1 MQNIDSSTL
10 KENFKELSDLKS
22 KITSD
27 AVIIDDGYMTSWG
40 DWSSLKPKGFPE
52 NSGGMKGLADSIASN
67 EMIPGIWMA
76 PYACDKNSKLAKEH
90 PDWII
95 RNDQGRIANSANC
108 GKFFYGLDATNPAV
122 RQYAFTCI
130 CR

>member
-52 NSGGMKGLADSIASN
+52 NSGGRRRGARRNSRSRGSAD
-67 EMIPGIWMA
+67 EGFRG
-76 PYACDKNSKLAKEH
+76 H
-90 PDWII
+90 
-95 RNDQGRIANSANC
+95 R
-108 GKFFYGLDATNPAV
+108 DAT
-122 RQYAFTCI
+122 